1 MFLSVICHDHA
12 NGLDN
17 NFTAMQHNDTLPRK
31 KVEVVDFEKTQGL
44 LIFQSPGARRTRGL

>member
-17 NFTAMQHNDTLPRK
+17 NFTAMQHNDTLPRI